1 MPPPGDIVTVLLTL
15 KRTDKDEGYTMYA
28 MQDEICYDPA
38 FFELVQGSA
47 MSAAAIETTD
57 ISLRGGLR
65 AFYMNFVSFGGGEDW
80 NASTMIGTFQLKVI
94 GTSGSSVIRNTENLV
109 STADG
114 MDSYATEARDVT
126 VVVTDDCTVKF
137 ESNGGSFVPEQVV
150 KRGQYVTRPEDPTRE
165 GFVLEGWYTDFDMT
179 RPWDFDRDTVTAS
192 MTLYARW
199 TDGTAIAPVD
209 ENGGGQVPVWVWIAL
224 GALLLLLV
232 LFLLLRRRTVRFE
245 TFGGTAIDS
254 RKVRRGEK
262 LTPAHAAC
270 EGGCGLRRLVRGSGL
285 HQALELR
292 QRHGGK
298 EHERC
303 TPSGSNRRNR
313 MRVQMRK
320 RITALLLAFVMTAS
334 LLPVTAQAGLTGG
347 GGAGGSYHHGGGVCR
362 HGAGRELPSGSGHH
376 GGRALRQ
383 DIHRQLRRRPT
394 ISSP

>member
-1 MPPPGDIVTVLLTL
+1 MKKVFCALLAALTLLAAAVVPAYAVDSSKSYLFELSIDGSDTKHAAAGDIVTVLLTL

-38 FFELVQGSA
+38 F
-47 MSAAAIETTD
+47 
-57 ISLRGGLR
+57 
-65 AFYMNFVSFGGGEDW
+65 YMNFVSFGGGEDW
-80 NASTMIGTFQLKVI
+80 DASTMIGTFQLKVI

-114 MDSYATEARDVT
+114 MDSYAAEARDVT

-150 KRGQYVTRPEDPTRE
+150 KRGQRVTRPEDPTRE

-199 TDGTAIAPVD
+199 TDGTAVAPVD

-262 LTPAHAAC
+262 LTP
-270 EGGCGLRRLVRGSGL
+270 
-285 HQALELR
+285 
-292 QRHGGK
+292 
-298 EHERC
+298 
-303 TPSGSNRRNR
+303 P
-313 MRVQMRK
+313 M
-320 RITALLLAFVMTAS
+320 
-334 LLPVTAQAGLTGG
+334 LPVKEGAAFGGWFADQACTKLWSFDSDTVEKSMTLY
-347 GGAGGSYHHGGGVCR
+347 AKW
-362 HGAGRELPSGSGHH
+362 
-376 GGRALRQ
+376 Q
-383 DIHRQLRRRPT
+383 
-394 ISSP
+394 

>member
-1 MPPPGDIVTVLLTL
+1 MTVLLTL

-38 FFELVQGSA
+38 FFELVPNSA

-80 NASTMIGTFQLKVI
+80 DADTMIGTFQLRVI

-114 MDSYATEARDVT
+114 MDSYAAEARDVT

-150 KRGQYVTRPEDPTRE
+150 KRGQYVTRPEDPTKE

-232 LFLLLRRRTVRFE
+232 LFLLLRRP
-245 TFGGTAIDS
+245 D
-254 RKVRRGEK
+254 
-262 LTPAHAAC
+262 
-270 EGGCGLRRLVRGSGL
+270 
-285 HQALELR
+285 
-292 QRHGGK
+292 
-298 EHERC
+298 
-303 TPSGSNRRNR
+303 
-313 MRVQMRK
+313 
-320 RITALLLAFVMTAS
+320 
-334 LLPVTAQAGLTGG
+334 
-347 GGAGGSYHHGGGVCR
+347 
-362 HGAGRELPSGSGHH
+362 REV
-376 GGRALRQ
+376 
-383 DIHRQLRRRPT
+383 
-394 ISSP
+394 

>member
-1 MPPPGDIVTVLLTL
+1 MKKVFCALLAALTLLAAAVVPAYAVDSSKSYLFELSIDGGDTKHAAAGDIVTVLLTL

-80 NASTMIGTFQLKVI
+80 DASTMIGTFQLKVI
-94 GTSGSSVIRNTENLV
+94 GTSGSSTIRNTENLV
-109 STADG
+109 STSDG
-114 MDSYATEARDVT
+114 MDRYASEARDVT

-150 KRGQYVTRPEDPTRE
+150 KRGQRVTRPEDPTRE

-245 TFGGTAIDS
+245 TFGGTAIGS

-262 LTPAHAAC
+262 LTP
-270 EGGCGLRRLVRGSGL
+270 
-285 HQALELR
+285 
-292 QRHGGK
+292 
-298 EHERC
+298 
-303 TPSGSNRRNR
+303 P
-313 MRVQMRK
+313 M
-320 RITALLLAFVMTAS
+320 
-334 LLPVTAQAGLTGG
+334 LPVKEGAAFGGWFADQACTKLWSFDSDTVEKSMTLY
-347 GGAGGSYHHGGGVCR
+347 AKW
-362 HGAGRELPSGSGHH
+362 
-376 GGRALRQ
+376 Q
-383 DIHRQLRRRPT
+383 
-394 ISSP
+394 

>member
-1 MPPPGDIVTVLLTL
+1 
-15 KRTDKDEGYTMYA
+15 
-28 MQDEICYDPA
+28 
-38 FFELVQGSA
+38 
-47 MSAAAIETTD
+47 
-57 ISLRGGLR
+57 
-65 AFYMNFVSFGGGEDW
+65 MNFVSFGGGEDW
-80 NASTMIGTFQLKVI
+80 DASTMIGTFQLKVI

-114 MDSYATEARDVT
+114 MDSYAAEARDVT

-150 KRGQYVTRPEDPTRE
+150 KRGQRVTRPEDPTRE

-199 TDGTAIAPVD
+199 TDGTAVAPVD

-262 LTPAHAAC
+262 LTP
-270 EGGCGLRRLVRGSGL
+270 
-285 HQALELR
+285 
-292 QRHGGK
+292 
-298 EHERC
+298 
-303 TPSGSNRRNR
+303 P
-313 MRVQMRK
+313 M
-320 RITALLLAFVMTAS
+320 
-334 LLPVTAQAGLTGG
+334 LPVKEGAAFGGWFADQACTKLWSFDSDTVEKSMTLY
-347 GGAGGSYHHGGGVCR
+347 AKW
-362 HGAGRELPSGSGHH
+362 
-376 GGRALRQ
+376 Q
-383 DIHRQLRRRPT
+383 
-394 ISSP
+394 